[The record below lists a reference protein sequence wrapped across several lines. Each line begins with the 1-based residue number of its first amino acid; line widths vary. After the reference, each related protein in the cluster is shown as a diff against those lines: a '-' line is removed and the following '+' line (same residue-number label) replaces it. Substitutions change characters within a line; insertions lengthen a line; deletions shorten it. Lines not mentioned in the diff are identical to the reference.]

1 MTFTDK
7 SLPAQA
13 AHAYVAESAETTRR
27 AADACVTDLV
37 RAAESVAQ
45 TFHSG
50 GKLFVCG
57 NGGSAADAQHLAA
70 EFTSTLTRDFVR
82 PSLPA
87 IALTTDTSF
96 LTAYGNDFGF
106 DGIFARQVEGLG
118 RRGDALLALST
129 SGNSQNIVRA
139 VETANRMGIATILFT
154 GLGGG
159 KAAEL
164 ATIAIKVP
172 SKSTGHTQEA
182 HVALYHALCAAV
194 EDILYPGRRSNP
206 PPAGTG
212 LEPAP
217 AKARVRADVP
227 RLQAR

>member
-1 MTFTDK
+1 LTTTDM
-7 SLPAQA
+7 SRLASA

-27 AADACVTDLV
+27 SADACVQDLL
-37 RAAESVAQ
+37 RAVDVVAQ
-45 TFHSG
+45 SFKSG
-50 GKLFVCG
+50 GKLLICG
-57 NGGSAADAQHLAA
+57 NGGSAADAQHLAT

-139 VETANRMGIATILFT
+139 IETAKSMGIATIAFT

-159 KAAEL
+159 RAAEL
-164 ATIAIKVP
+164 AAIAIRVP
-172 SKSTGHTQEA
+172 SKTTGHIQEA

-194 EDILYPGRRSNP
+194 EDILYPGRRTDS
-206 PPAGTG
+206 PPAARRLG
-212 LEPAP
+212 PAP
-217 AKARVRADVP
+217 AKASAP
-227 RLQAR
+227 RPKMP